1 MKKIFLKS
9 AALGIFTLL
18 PMSMN
23 AQITYSNG
31 NLNINN
37 APKHKYLGLTINK
50 WSGMYWTCN
59 TNNFFQLDISPAN
72 PRFAGTG
79 NQVVFYNSAT
89 STFNSIQV
97 ANVYN
102 YSDARAK
109 DNIKTLTTGLDAI
122 LQLRPVSYTWKPE
135 TSVALVSSTES
146 GSSVANGP
154 VEEGQTQYGF
164 LAQEVESVLP
174 DAVKTDEE
182 GHKLINYTAIIPV
195 LVQAVQQL
203 QATVAEQSVKIAELS
218 NGSLEVAAKT
228 TSPYKI
234 VSCTPNPAKEQVSI
248 TTRLDSSVYTA
259 SIIVSSLTGIHEKTL
274 QISSASPS
282 VTASISNL
290 DKGMHIVSLFVNGK
304 LADSY
309 RLIKE

>member
-1 MKKIFLKS
+1 MKKFFLKS
-9 AALGIFTLL
+9 AALAIFTLL
-18 PMSMN
+18 PMGMN
-23 AQITYSNG
+23 AQITYSSG

-37 APKHKYLGLTINK
+37 APKHNYLGLTVNK
-50 WSGMYWTCN
+50 WLGMYWTCK

-72 PRFAGTG
+72 PRLAGTG

-109 DNIKTLTTGLDAI
+109 DNIKPLTTGLDAV

-135 TSVALVSSTES
+135 TAVTLAATES

-164 LAQEVESVLP
+164 LAQEVEAVLP

-182 GHKLINYTAIIPV
+182 GHKMINYTAIIPM

-203 QATVAEQSVKIAELS
+203 QATVDAQSVKIAELS
-218 NGSLEVAAKT
+218 NTPFEASNKAA
-228 TSPYKI
+228 SPYKR
-234 VSCTPNPAKEQVSI
+234 EFE
-248 TTRLDSSVYTA
+248 
-259 SIIVSSLTGIHEKTL
+259 II
-274 QISSASPS
+274 
-282 VTASISNL
+282 
-290 DKGMHIVSLFVNGK
+290 F
-304 LADSY
+304 
-309 RLIKE
+309 

>member
-1 MKKIFLKS
+1 MKKFFLKS
-9 AALGIFTLL
+9 AALAIFTLL
-18 PMSMN
+18 PMGMN
-23 AQITYSNG
+23 AQITYSSG

-37 APKHKYLGLTINK
+37 APKHNYLGLTVNK
-50 WSGMYWTCN
+50 WLGMYWTCK

-72 PRFAGTG
+72 PRLAGTG

-109 DNIKTLTTGLDAI
+109 DNIKPLTTGLDAV

-135 TSVALVSSTES
+135 TAVNLAATES

-164 LAQEVESVLP
+164 LAQEVEAVLP

-182 GHKLINYTAIIPV
+182 GHKMINYTAIIPM

-203 QATVAEQSVKIAELS
+203 QATVDEQSVKIAELS
-218 NGSLEVAAKT
+218 NTPFEASNKAA
-228 TSPYKI
+228 SPYKI
-234 VSCTPNPAKEQVSI
+234 VSCTPNPANGQVTI
-248 TTRLDSSVYTA
+248 TTNLEGLDKSAT
-259 SIIVSSLTGIHEKTL
+259 IIISSLTGTKEKTL
-274 QISSASPS
+274 QVSSTSPS
-282 VTASISNL
+282 VTANISNL
-290 DKGMHIVSLFVNGK
+290 DRGMHLVSLLVDGK

>member
-1 MKKIFLKS
+1 MKKFFLKS
-9 AALGIFTLL
+9 AALSIFALQ
-18 PMSMN
+18 PMSMS
-23 AQITYSNG
+23 AQITYSSG

-37 APKHKYLGLTINK
+37 APKHNYYGLTVNK
-50 WSGMYWTCN
+50 WLGMYWTCK

-72 PRFAGTG
+72 PRLAGTG

-109 DNIKTLTTGLDAI
+109 DNIKPLTTGLDAV

-135 TSVALVSSTES
+135 TVVTLASTES

-182 GHKLINYTAIIPV
+182 GHKMINYTAIIPM

-203 QATVAEQSVKIAELS
+203 QATVEEQAVKIAELS
-218 NGSLEVAAKT
+218 NASLETAAKT
-228 TSPYKI
+228 VSPYKI
-234 VSCTPNPAKEQVSI
+234 VSCTPNPANGQVTI
-248 TTRLDSSVYTA
+248 TTSLEGVDNAAT
-259 SIIVSSLTGIHEKTL
+259 IIISSLTGTKEKIL
-274 QISSASPS
+274 QVSATSPS
-282 VTASISNL
+282 ITTNISNL
-290 DKGMHIVSLFVNGK
+290 NSGLHLVSLFVNGK
-304 LADSY
+304 LVDSN